1 MIDSIHL
8 SHFKCFSQLDLPL
21 GQLTL
26 LTGRNA
32 TGKSSIIQSL
42 LLLHQGFSSMGSGR
56 PFPLNGEIVSL
67 GAFSDVLDGRSGRK
81 SFSLGIA
88 RGGSRLD
95 FSFESEDKMALV
107 APLVNVTVS
116 LNGTSTEHG
125 GLAMS
130 PAAWAKNVASDE
142 SGKLMDL
149 VQTLLH
155 VSTERIGPRETYS
168 ADPGGD
174 EQLGP
179 RGEYTAWFLHRNQD
193 REVPFALRRPDTPP
207 QLLRQTEAWLSHFF
221 PGAAFEVE
229 RIKET
234 NLLTLR
240 FRTSTK
246 DSFHRPSNVG
256 YGLSHL
262 LPVLVGGLGV
272 RNGGI
277 LIVENPEAHL
287 HPSAQAEIGGFLA
300 MVAAAG
306 AQVIIETHSDHV
318 LNGIRLAVKK
328 GTLTPEETQIHYF
341 NPRDNNPQLISPL
354 IGKNGSLDQWPTGF
368 FDQIEKDLD
377 QLTEW

>member
-1 MIDSIHL
+1 MTRSR
-8 SHFKCFSQLDLPL
+8 
-21 GQLTL
+21 GY
-26 LTGRNA
+26 
-32 TGKSSIIQSL
+32 
-42 LLLHQGFSSMGSGR
+42 
-56 PFPLNGEIVSL
+56 PLNGDIISL
-67 GAFSDVLDGRSGRK
+67 GSFNDVLDGRSGRK
-81 SFSLGIA
+81 GFSLGLTSD
-88 RGGSRLD
+88 GHRLD
-95 FSFESEDKMALV
+95 FSFESEDKTALV
-107 APLVNVTVS
+107 APLTKVS
-116 LNGTSTEHG
+116 CASKGQPGKALDLDSGMEWLTSLSQGETAPLLN
-125 GLAMS
+125 L
-130 PAAWAKNVASDE
+130 
-142 SGKLMDL
+142 LR
-149 VQTLLH
+149 TLLH

-193 REVPFALRRPDTPP
+193 REVPHALRRPETPP
-207 QLLRQTEAWLSHFF
+207 QLIRQTEAWLAHFF

-256 YGLSHL
+256 YGLSRL

-272 RNGGI
+272 RKGGI

-287 HPSAQAEIGGFLA
+287 HPSAQAEIGGFLST
-300 MVAAAG
+300 VAAAG
-306 AQVIIETHSDHV
+306 AQVLIETHSDHV

-341 NPRDNNPQLISPL
+341 NPRDSAPQLISPI